1 MVDDLNEPL
10 HKFSVNVHGIFIE
23 SKIEVVSE
31 FFVLSL
37 TISGISEVVLVEGM
51 LKDVF
56 WFYNVDWTSS

>member
-10 HKFSVNVHGIFIE
+10 HKFSVDVHGVLIE
-23 SKIEVVSE
+23 SKVKVVSE

-37 TISGISEVVLVEGM
+37 TIGRIGEVVLVERM

-56 WFYNVDWTSS
+56 WFYNVHWTSS